1 MMSHKVELLAPAGNY
16 QAFIGAM
23 NAGADAVYLAGKQ
36 FGARAYADNF
46 SCEELIQALD
56 YAHLFG
62 KKIYLTLNTLVKESE
77 IDQIYDYIL
86 PFYEHGLD
94 GVIVQDLG
102 VLKYLKEHFPLL
114 ELHASTQMTITGA
127 NGANYLKQFGVTRVV
142 PARELSLTEIKDM
155 KEECGL
161 EIETFIHGAI
171 CYCYSGQCL
180 FSSLIGGRSGNRGRC
195 AQPCRLSYEY
205 DGMNQHYLSLKDMC
219 AIEMIPQLINAGID
233 SFKIEGRMKR
243 PEYAA
248 GVTAIYRKYIDR
260 YYENPDMPFKI
271 DSKDMDILNQLYIRK
286 ERSLGYY
293 EKHNGKE
300 MLTLDNPAYSEVSQ
314 TLLDQIDDQYLSK
327 LKQLPVTAY
336 LYMSVG
342 MPLSLTIVHEES
354 GVSVTVEGNMVDEA
368 KNQPLSEESVVK
380 QLNKTGN
387 TDFYL
392 KQIDIQLEGNCFCPV
407 KVLNELRRNAFD
419 KLKEAM
425 LLPYMRTAVKPEYDT
440 LKLIHNT
447 SKPHTHVLVSTME
460 QLDTVLNHYSCERI
474 YVEDYLFND
483 KEMDIVLNKG
493 VDVQIYIALPYI
505 LRQKRK
511 NQCKAILK
519 DLLKR
524 YPVHGILV
532 RNLEETELIKE
543 LQCELPVIAD
553 HTVYTFN
560 KSAVQVVCEKVADE
574 YTLPVELNFKE
585 LMGVA
590 SDKAEM
596 LVYGRIPVMFTA
608 NCILKTRGKCS
619 HSNEVIS
626 ITDRYHKKL
635 PVRMNCREC
644 YNVIYNSVVYSLH
657 KKSEDLSR
665 IPVFANRVAFTFE
678 NSKEVKEIMDYYM
691 GISTQLELKEYTN
704 GHFNRG
710 VE

>member
-1 MMSHKVELLAPAGNY
+1 MMSHKVELLAPAGSY

-46 SCEELIQALD
+46 SCDELIQALD

-62 KKIYLTLNTLVKESE
+62 KKIYLTLNTLVKDSE

-219 AIEMIPQLINAGID
+219 TIEMIPQLINAGID

-248 GVTAIYRKYIDR
+248 GVTAIYRKYIDQ
-260 YYENPDMPFKI
+260 YYENPDKPFRI
-271 DSKDMDILNQLYIRK
+271 DAKDMDILNQLYIRK

-293 EKHNGKE
+293 EKHNGKD
-300 MLTLDNPAYSEVSQ
+300 MITLDNPAYSEVSQ
-314 TLLDQIDDQYLSK
+314 ALLDQIGEQYLTK

-354 GVSVTVEGNMVDEA
+354 GVSVTVEGNVVDEA
-368 KNQPLSEESVVK
+368 KNQPLSEENVIK
-380 QLNKTGN
+380 QLTKTGN
-387 TDFYL
+387 TEFYL
-392 KQIDIQLEGNCFCPV
+392 KQIDIQMEGNCFCPV

-425 LLPYMRTAVKPEYDT
+425 LLPYMRTAVKPEYDNA
-440 LKLIHNT
+440 KLIYNT

-460 QLDTVLNHYSCERI
+460 QLDTVLNQYSCERI

-483 KEMDIVLNKG
+483 KEIDIVLHRGNE
-493 VDVQIYIALPYI
+493 VHIYIALPYI

-511 NQCKAILK
+511 NQYKTVLK
-519 DLLKR
+519 ELLNR
-524 YPVHGILV
+524 YPIHGILV
-532 RNLEETELIKE
+532 RNLEEVELLNE

-553 HTVYTFN
+553 HTIYTFN
-560 KSAVQVVCEKVADE
+560 KSAVHAVCENVADE

-608 NCILKTRGKCS
+608 NCILKTRNKCS

-657 KKSEDLSR
+657 KKSEDVSR

-678 NSKEVKEIMDYYM
+678 DSKEVKEIMDYYM
-691 GISTQLELKEYTN
+691 GISTQLDLIEYTN

>member
-1 MMSHKVELLAPAGNY
+1 MMSHKVELLAPAGSY

-46 SCEELIQALD
+46 SCDELIQALD

-62 KKIYLTLNTLVKESE
+62 KKIYLTLNTLVKDSE

-219 AIEMIPQLINAGID
+219 TIEMIPQLINAGID

-248 GVTAIYRKYIDR
+248 GVTAIYRKYIDQ
-260 YYENPDMPFKI
+260 YYENPDKPFRI
-271 DSKDMDILNQLYIRK
+271 DAKDMDILNQLYIRK

-293 EKHNGKE
+293 EKHNGKD
-300 MLTLDNPAYSEVSQ
+300 MITLDNPAYSEVSQ
-314 TLLDQIDDQYLSK
+314 ALLDQIGEQYLTK

-354 GVSVTVEGNMVDEA
+354 GVSVTVEGNVVDEA
-368 KNQPLSEESVVK
+368 KNQPLSEENVIK
-380 QLNKTGN
+380 QLTKTGN
-387 TDFYL
+387 TDFCL
-392 KQIDIQLEGNCFCPV
+392 KQIDIQMEGNCFCPV

-419 KLKEAM
+419 KIKEAM
-425 LLPYMRTAVKPEYDT
+425 LMPYMRTAVKPEYDNAE
-440 LKLIHNT
+440 LIYNT

-460 QLDTVLNHYSCERI
+460 QLDTVLNQYSCERI

-483 KEMDIVLNKG
+483 KEIDIVLNRG
-493 VDVQIYIALPYI
+493 NEVQIYIALPYI

-511 NQCKAILK
+511 NQYKTVLK
-519 DLLKR
+519 ELLNR
-524 YPVHGILV
+524 YPIHGILV
-532 RNLEETELIKE
+532 RNLEEVELLNE

-553 HTVYTFN
+553 HTIYTFN
-560 KSAVQVVCEKVADE
+560 KSAVHAVCENVADE
-574 YTLPVELNFKE
+574 YTLPVELNSKE

-608 NCILKTRGKCS
+608 NCILKTRNKCS

-626 ITDRYHKKL
+626 ITDRYHKRL

-657 KKSEDLSR
+657 KKSEDVSR
-665 IPVFANRVAFTFE
+665 IPVFANRIAFTFE
-678 NSKEVKEIMDYYM
+678 NRKEVKEIMDYYM
-691 GISTQLELKEYTN
+691 GISTQLDLIEYTN